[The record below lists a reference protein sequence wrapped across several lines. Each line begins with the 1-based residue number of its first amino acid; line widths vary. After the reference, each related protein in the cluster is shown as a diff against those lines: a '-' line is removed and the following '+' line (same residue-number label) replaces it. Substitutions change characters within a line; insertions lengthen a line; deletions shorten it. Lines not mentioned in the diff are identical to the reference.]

1 MAYQKSRLFPTLN
14 YHLIYRRGYSKRAQK
29 KQGQPWLLL
38 LEIIVI
44 GAVLYKAKKL
54 LKKITK
60 QQDKRSLIKTS
71 AIYMVFKKNFITK
84 NEWFVAR
91 LEKTTLFAR

>member
-1 MAYQKSRLFPTLN
+1 MGLFN
-14 YHLIYRRGYSKRAQK
+14 
-29 KQGQPWLLL
+29 
-38 LEIIVI
+38 VI
-44 GAVLYKAKKL
+44 KLANDYVKAKKL

-71 AIYMVFKKNFITK
+71 AIYMLIKKGFITK

-91 LEKTTLFAR
+91 LEKTTLFVR

>member
-1 MAYQKSRLFPTLN
+1 MSA
-14 YHLIYRRGYSKRAQK
+14 K

-44 GAVLYKAKKL
+44 GAVLYKDKKL

-71 AIYMVFKKNFITK
+71 DIHMVIKKVLSQK
-84 NEWFVAR
+84 RVVCC
-91 LEKTTLFAR
+91 LS